1 MIVNTSRQST
11 KNLKQTCF
19 LSFFVCTYIYLCGHC
34 SNFSDWSQWSKP
46 LEPLH
51 CESGPTRNRRGAK
64 KMKDLW
70 ECCPLADITCLICEL
85 CLRMWHSRWNTWSV
99 RVCCCVYCVAIHWN
113 PEIFGRYSDKGKVN
127 RESFVLLTGGC
138 LVWMV
143 KKRHF
148 QKSKSFWRLLS
159 WLPIQAINSEYF
171 LYTKLLD

>member
-19 LSFFVCTYIYLCGHC
+19 LSFFVCTYSYLYRHC

-70 ECCPLADITCLICEL
+70 ECCPLADITCLVCEL
-85 CLRMWHSRWNTWSV
+85 CLRMWHSRWSTWSV
-99 RVCCCVYCVAIHWN
+99 QVCCCVYCMAIHWN
-113 PEIFGRYSDKGKVN
+113 PEIFGRYSGKGKVN
-127 RESFVLLTGGC
+127 RESFVLLTGDC

-143 KKRHF
+143 KKRHL
-148 QKSKSFWRLLS
+148 KSKSFWRLLS

-171 LYTKLLD
+171 LYTKPLN

>member
-19 LSFFVCTYIYLCGHC
+19 LSFFVCTYSYLCGHC
-34 SNFSDWSQWSKP
+34 SSFSDWSQWSKP

-51 CESGPTRNRRGAK
+51 CESDPTRNRRGAK
-64 KMKDLW
+64 KMKALW
-70 ECCPLADITCLICEL
+70 ECCPLADITCLVCEL
-85 CLRMWHSRWNTWSV
+85 CLRMWHSRWSTWSI
-99 RVCCCVYCVAIHWN
+99 RVCSCVYCVAIHWN
-113 PEIFGRYSDKGKVN
+113 PEIFGRYSGKRKVN
-127 RESFVLLTGGC
+127 RESFVLLTGDC

-143 KKRHF
+143 KKRHL
-148 QKSKSFWRLLS
+148 KSKSFWRLLS